1 MSWNT
6 YFIYLQPLQALFNS
20 APLDVRAWMF
30 AMTVGAI
37 VLPIISLNKW
47 VRNRRSLDATTHTK
61 EIG

>member
-6 YFIYLQPLQALFNS
+6 HFIYLQPLQALFNS

-30 AMTVGAI
+30 AMAVGAI